1 MVWGNWVMS
10 KQGFQKI
17 LDLTVNPA
25 VSAVEAPHPE
35 GGIVFVRMAREDEI
49 ETLHQ
54 LTVSQI
60 GRQVAPLEAMQD
72 VYRHNPESLWIIFRS
87 PSGDKSQAQLAGYY
101 GFLHLNEAGHK
112 ALDARTL
119 TPRNPD
125 LSLLTVGGER
135 PHAVYIWAIV
145 ARKLTTLTIPLVG
158 KGLGIK
164 RYGGLPF
171 YATAA
176 TMGGLNGL
184 KGYGFTGAGEEPV
197 DELGGLFQFY
207 MPGEADRASPSAA

>member
-1 MVWGNWVMS
+1 MVRGTGLMS
-10 KQGFQKI
+10 KQGFSKI
-17 LDLTVNPA
+17 LDFVGKQTLAEP
-25 VSAVEAPHPE
+25 EAPHPE

-49 ETLHQ
+49 PTLHQ

-60 GRQVAPLEAMQD
+60 GPHVAPLEAMQD
-72 VYRHNPESLWIIFRS
+72 VYRHNPETLWIIFRA
-87 PSGDKSQAQLAGYY
+87 PNGDKSQAQLVGYY

-112 ALDARTL
+112 ALEARTL
-119 TPRNPD
+119 TPRKPD
-125 LSLLTVGGER
+125 MSLLTPAGER
-135 PHAVYIWAIV
+135 PAAVYIWAIV

-164 RYGGLPF
+164 RYGGLQF

-184 KGYGFTGAGEEPV
+184 KGYGFTGEG
-197 DELGGLFQFY
+197 DELGGLFHFY
-207 MPGEADRASPSAA
+207 MPNEAERASMSVA

>member
-1 MVWGNWVMS
+1 MVWGIGFMS
-10 KQGFQKI
+10 KQGFTKI
-17 LDLTVNPA
+17 LDLNGKPA
-25 VSAVEAPHPE
+25 VAEAEAPHPE
-35 GGIVFVRMAREDEI
+35 GGLVFVRMAQPEDI

-60 GRQVAPLEAMQD
+60 GQQVAPLEAMQD
-72 VYRHNPESLWIIFRS
+72 VYRHNPETLWIIYRA
-87 PSGDKSQAQLAGYY
+87 PNGDKSQAQLAGYY

-112 ALDARTL
+112 ALEARTI
-119 TPRNPD
+119 TPRKPD
-125 LSLLTVGGER
+125 LSLLAAAGER
-135 PHAVYIWAIV
+135 PAAVYIWAIV

-197 DELGGLFQFY
+197 DELGGLFHFY
-207 MPGEADRASPSAA
+207 MPGEADRAPSSAA